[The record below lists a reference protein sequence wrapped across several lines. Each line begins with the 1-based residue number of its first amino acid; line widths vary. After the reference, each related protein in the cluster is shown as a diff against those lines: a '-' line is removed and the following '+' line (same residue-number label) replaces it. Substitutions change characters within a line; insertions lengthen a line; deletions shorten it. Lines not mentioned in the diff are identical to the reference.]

1 MRSIPI
7 YIYFFFKHAEI
18 NEDGREQKAVKYG
31 KKNVDKK
38 GPLGKNGSKSLV
50 GTYDFTYYGSSLGSN
65 GAIVS
70 EIEDYRAK

>member
-1 MRSIPI
+1 M
-7 YIYFFFKHAEI
+7 
-18 NEDGREQKAVKYG
+18 
-31 KKNVDKK
+31 DKK